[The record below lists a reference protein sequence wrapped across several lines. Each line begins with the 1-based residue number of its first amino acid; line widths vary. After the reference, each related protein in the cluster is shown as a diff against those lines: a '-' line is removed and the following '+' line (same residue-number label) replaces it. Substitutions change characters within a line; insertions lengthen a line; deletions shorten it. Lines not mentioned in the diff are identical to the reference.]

1 MCVRDVTCI
10 LTSIYNVHLFS
21 LKDRL
26 FLYRYYL
33 LLVAFAL
40 LIISE
45 LLLPTHD
52 GKVPEKIAVKITSKV
67 ELQANLANEV
77 FRKNFSRWSDKEIQK
92 FVFGRENEEYAI
104 AVYKKNHLIAW
115 NKHLFPIP
123 INYNNHK
130 GLIQTGKGFFYI
142 LQSSQGD
149 FDTQVWIPV
158 YYQYPFSN
166 KYLRNSF
173 PDFIGVS
180 NAYELTTQKNE
191 NASAL
196 KIFGE
201 DEAYVSHN
209 SDLLRQQNSVTWSSF
224 LAWIALLLIL
234 LFLWLEASFW
244 IRKTNLLYGIL
255 LFAGSLLL
263 LRFVSVHFQFPHSFL
278 ATAWFD
284 PLLYAHSEW
293 TPSLGHLL
301 LHTFYILLF
310 VLFIYRKRE
319 HPQLK
324 LPVYLTKLLAF
335 TVLILLLLSLLY
347 INNLLES
354 LILDSQLL
362 FNNNKLFQMS
372 PQSVA
377 AILVLA
383 FCFLSLVLGV
393 AFVFKILKRANFDR
407 AQAYTVAV
415 ISGILFFVFAF
426 FLGKFSL
433 LISLWPILC
442 LWIIVHV
449 VYDLNEKFG
458 FSSSVGLLA
467 ITAALISVNL
477 LGYSTEK
484 EMRNRLLFAEK
495 LASDEDPDTEFKFA
509 EMVQKWDE
517 DELFT
522 RPFINDIEESKTD
535 FDYKI
540 KKKYFNGFWNKY
552 DITFYLYDPDGI
564 DWKKE
569 PSNPDQTQEDLEK
582 LIINYGID
590 CPQTDK
596 LFLVKD
602 YKNQLSYIL
611 RYPIK
616 NAADSLLGI
625 LYGELKSKKL
635 PSEIGFPE
643 LTIDT
648 KAGTIEELAG
658 YSYARYL
665 DNQIIQKSG
674 AYSYN
679 VGAEELEEKIGTK
692 KYVFYKKDGFS
703 HLIYRVS
710 PNALLVLGKP
720 MDGVLEKATTFS
732 YIFAILSLLVILFT
746 IVREISNGI
755 KFSHISL
762 KSKIQFIIIGLIFSC
777 LVLFGLGI
785 RYYIESQNR
794 QKNEKLISEKIES
807 VHIEVGKKLGDA
819 DNLSESNVTDGYK
832 NMIMNK
838 FSSVFFT
845 DIHLYDLDGN
855 LIASSNHDLFDYDLL
870 TRKMNPTA
878 YKEMVINK
886 KSRFVQKE
894 HIGGMEYLSA
904 YKPFINKKGKV
915 LAYLNLPFFAKQNP
929 LENESYNFIIAIVN
943 IFVVL
948 FALSIV
954 AALFVSNWVT
964 KPLKLLQENVS
975 NIEFGKSNKPI
986 AYTGQDEIG
995 NLVKEY
1001 NNKVRELEQAADQLA
1016 RSERESAWRE
1026 MAKQVAHEIKNPL
1039 TPMKLRIQ
1047 HFERSFDKNDENAQD
1062 TIARFSSSLIEQI
1075 EALTAIADEFSNFA
1089 KMPVASV
1096 EEVKLLDV
1104 LNASLDIFQDMNS
1117 SEILLENKL
1126 AVEPWVYYDRE
1137 QLVRIFNNLIK
1148 NAIQA
1153 IPGDRDG
1160 KIILYLKQVGHF
1172 YRIEVKD
1179 NGTGIEKDQ
1188 QDKIFVPNFTTKSKG
1203 MGLGLAMVKNMVQNA
1218 GGKIWFETELNV
1230 GTSFYVE
1237 LPVYNPKS

>member
-1 MCVRDVTCI
+1 MKRHI
-10 LTSIYNVHLFS
+10 FQ
-21 LKDRL
+21 
-26 FLYRYYL
+26 YRYYIIILVAL
-33 LLVAFAL
+33 LLV
-40 LIISE
+40 ISE

-52 GKVPEKIAVKITSKV
+52 GKVPEHIANKIGLAVEEIAQLGEGEIKKSLKAMSDDEIRQDVFNKTS
-67 ELQANLANEV
+67 
-77 FRKNFSRWSDKEIQK
+77 DD
-92 FVFGRENEEYAI
+92 YAI
-104 AVYKKNHLIAW
+104 AIYKKENLIAW

-123 INYNNHK
+123 LKFQDHK
-130 GLIQTGKGFFYI
+130 GLIETGKGFFYI
-142 LQSSQGD
+142 LQGKSGEFQK
-149 FDTQVWIPV
+149 QIWIPV
-158 YYQYPFSN
+158 YYKFPFNN
-166 KYLRNSF
+166 KYLKNSF
-173 PDFIGVS
+173 PKYIGVS
-180 NAYELTTQKNE
+180 NAYELNKSGTDL
-191 NASAL
+191 SSPL
-196 KIFGE
+196 KILGKK
-201 DEAYVSHN
+201 EAYVSHN
-209 SDLLRQQNSVTWSSF
+209 SDILRQQNTFTWSSF
-224 LAWIALLLIL
+224 LAWIALLFLLI
-234 LFLWLEASFW
+234 FLWLEASFW
-244 IRKTNLLYGIL
+244 VRKTNLFYGIL
-255 LFAGSLLL
+255 MFAGSLLM
-263 LRFVSVHFQFPHSFL
+263 LRYISVNFQFPHSFL
-278 ATAWFD
+278 DTSWFD

-301 LHTFYILLF
+301 LHTFFILLL
-310 VLFIYRKRE
+310 VLFIYRKRD
-319 HPQLK
+319 HHDLN
-324 LPVYLTKLLAF
+324 LPKA
-335 TVLILLLLSLLY
+335 LINVISFFGMAISLWSLLY
-347 INNLLES
+347 ISGLLKS

-362 FNNNKLFQMS
+362 FNNNNLFQMS
-372 PQSVA
+372 AQSVA

-383 FCFLSLVLGV
+383 FCFLSLVLGLT
-393 AFVFKILKRANFDR
+393 FVFKILRRSDFDR
-407 AQAYTVAV
+407 TNAYSLAIVLGV
-415 ISGILFFVFAF
+415 VFFILAYL
-426 FLGKFSL
+426 LGEYSF
-433 LISLWPILC
+433 LISLWPLLSI
-442 LWIIVHV
+442 WIVVHV
-449 VYDLNEKFG
+449 VYDLDEKFS
-458 FSSSVGLLA
+458 FSASVGLLA

-484 EMRNRLLFAEK
+484 ELRNRLLYAEK

-509 EMVQKWDE
+509 SLVEKWDK

-522 RPFINDIEESKTD
+522 RPFVSETEKSKTE

-540 KKKYFNGFWNKY
+540 KKEYFSGFWNKY
-552 DITFYLYDPDGI
+552 DITFYLYYSDGI

-569 PSNPDQTQEDLEK
+569 PSNPDRSQEDLEN
-582 LIINYGID
+582 LIENYGLS

-602 YKNQLSYIL
+602 YKNQLSYVF

-665 DNQIIQKSG
+665 DGQIIQKSG
-674 AYSYN
+674 AYNYN
-679 VGAEELEEKIGTK
+679 ISPENLQSKIGDK
-692 KYVFYKKDGFS
+692 RHIFYLADGFS

-720 MDGVLEKATTFS
+720 TDGILEKATTFS
-732 YIFAILSLLVILFT
+732 YIFAILSLLI
-746 IVREISNGI
+746 IVLIVLREISDGI
-755 KFSHISL
+755 NISNLSL

-807 VHIEVGKKLGDA
+807 VHIEVRKKLGDK
-819 DNLSESNVTDGYK
+819 DDLSEPNVTDGYK
-832 NMIMNK
+832 NMIMHK

-845 DIHLYDLDGN
+845 DIHLYDLEGN
-855 LIASSNHDLFDYDLL
+855 LIASSNHDLFHYDLI
-870 TRKMNPTA
+870 TQKMNPIA
-878 YKEMVINK
+878 FKEMVINQR
-886 KSRFVQKE
+886 SRFVQKE

-904 YKPFINKKGKV
+904 YKPFINKEGKT

-1047 HFERSFDKNDENAQD
+1047 HFERSFDKNSDDATE

-1075 EALTAIADEFSNFA
+1075 DALTSIADEFSNFA

-1096 EEVKLLDV
+1096 EEVKLIDILKS
-1104 LNASLDIFQDMNS
+1104 SLDLFQEVDS
-1117 SEILLENKL
+1117 TSLKLDNKL
-1126 AVEPWVYYDRE
+1126 TSEAWVYYDRD

-1148 NAIQA
+1148 NALQA
-1153 IPGDRDG
+1153 IPAEREGSVEV
-1160 KIILYLKQVGHF
+1160 IISQKNDF

-1179 NGTGIEKDQ
+1179 NGTGIEPEQ
-1188 QDKIFVPNFTTKSKG
+1188 RDKIFVPNFTTKSKG

-1218 GGKIWFETELNV
+1218 GGKIWFETELNE
-1230 GTSFYVE
+1230 GTSFFVE
-1237 LPVYNPKS
+1237 LPVYSPLK